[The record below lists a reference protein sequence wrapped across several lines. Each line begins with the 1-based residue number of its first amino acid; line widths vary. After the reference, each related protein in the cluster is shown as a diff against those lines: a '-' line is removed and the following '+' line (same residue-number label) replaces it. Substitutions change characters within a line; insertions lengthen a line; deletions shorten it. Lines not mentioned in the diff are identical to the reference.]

1 MLPQED
7 LPAIAEDQERLR
19 ARTRELRLQA
29 IDAQLLAATT
39 FCRVAKNGI
48 ILRDFHKAQ
57 MAIEHARQAME
68 TVRRHIAEPNHVP
81 PESLSQVRHE
91 LKQLEKSIAKIEPRL
106 NGK

>member
-1 MLPQED
+1 MLPQES
-7 LPAIAEDQERLR
+7 LPVTAEKQESLR

-57 MAIEHARQAME
+57 MAIEHARHAME
-68 TVRRHIAEPNHVP
+68 LVRRHIAEPNHVP
-81 PESLSQVRHE
+81 PESLPEIRRR
-91 LKQLEKSIAKIEPRL
+91 LKQLEKSIAKTEPQL
-106 NGK
+106 TGK